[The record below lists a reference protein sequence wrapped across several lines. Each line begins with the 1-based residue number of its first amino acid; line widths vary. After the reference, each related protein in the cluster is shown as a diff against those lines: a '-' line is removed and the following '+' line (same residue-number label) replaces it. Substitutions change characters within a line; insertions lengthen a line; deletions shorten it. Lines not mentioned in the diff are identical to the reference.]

1 LPIDIPAFSLA
12 DLNRMT
18 SNFGQKSLIGEGSY
32 GRVFYAL
39 LPNEEPIAIKK
50 LDPNAS
56 QELDSDFQAQA
67 THLSPSNC
75 TLYLILIET
84 S

>member
-1 LPIDIPAFSLA
+1 MPIDIPAFSLA

-39 LPNEEPIAIKK
+39 LPNEVPIAIKK

-56 QELDSDFQAQA
+56 QELDSDFQAQV
-67 THLSPSNC
+67 THLSHDSSVKLHFVPHSD
-75 TLYLILIET
+75 
-84 S
+84 